1 MTGMGSAAL
10 GSTGLAGPF
19 YHRLGLEAIALVL
32 VGLVLVAAR
41 YFLFSSAS
49 SRASVQVAG
58 SADDGAHEVAE
69 PRARALLRWGF
80 GALWILDG
88 LLQMQ
93 RAMPTSLVT
102 QVIQPAAQ
110 GSPRWLVDLV
120 QLGIDA
126 WQRHPLWAATGAVW
140 IQLAIGVWLLV
151 GKSGAFAKVGYVA
164 AILWGLSVWVG
175 GEAMGG
181 VLAPGA
187 SWLFGAPG
195 AVLLYVVAAAALLAP
210 WSAWRPDRLPRWLLG
225 LVGVELLAFGVLE
238 AWPGRGFYHGQ
249 IPAMIRAMAQTPQ
262 PSFLSRPMVDL
273 ANVLHGTTIVV
284 VNVVVAATLVAVG
297 VAFVTKRLV
306 WPAFWVLA
314 VLSLATWWF
323 VQDFGFLGGVGTD
336 PNSMMPGLL
345 LALAAVLGA
354 TSPVEVAVDVRGLW
368 PSGVGVAGRLLGT
381 WTVVVALMGIGP
393 LAYAAI
399 NQTAS
404 PALALAASDTP
415 FAIDRPV
422 PSFTLLD
429 QRGVPVS
436 IDQFAGKR
444 IVLTNLDPV
453 CTFDCPL
460 IAQELRT
467 ADLSLPASVR
477 AQTVFIAVAVNPAI
491 HSVRAVQ
498 IFDQGENLTGLSN
511 WYFLTSPSLSQLAKV
526 WRAFGFGVSQPIDG
540 VMVQH
545 EDIGYVV
552 GPNLTERYLV
562 PMDPSLNASVATS
575 ISSLYDHLVEEV

>member
-10 GSTGLAGPF
+10 SSSGLAGPF
-19 YHRLGLEAIALVL
+19 YHRLGLEAVALVL
-32 VGLVLVAAR
+32 IGLVLVAAR
-41 YFLFSSAS
+41 YFLFAGAANPA
-49 SRASVQVAG
+49 RVQVAG
-58 SADDGAHEVAE
+58 SADEGLHEVAE
-69 PRARALLRWGF
+69 PRARAILRWGF

-93 RAMPTSLVT
+93 RAMPTSLVS

-120 QLGIDA
+120 QVGIDA

-140 IQLAIGVWLLV
+140 IQLAIGVWLLL

-164 AILWGLSVWVG
+164 ASLWGLTVWVG

-181 VLAPGA
+181 ILAPGA

-210 WSAWRPDRLPRWLLG
+210 WSAWQPDRLPRWLLSLMG
-225 LVGVELLAFGVLE
+225 AELLAFGILE

-249 IPAMIRAMAQTPQ
+249 IPAMIRTMAETPQ
-262 PSFLSRPMVDL
+262 PSFLARPMFDL
-273 ANVLHGTTIVV
+273 ANALHGTTMVV
-284 VNVVVAATLVAVG
+284 VNAAVAIVLVAVG
-297 VAFVTKRLV
+297 VAFLAKRLV

-314 VLSLATWWF
+314 VLSLLAWWF

-336 PNSMMPGLL
+336 PNSMVPGLV
-345 LALAAVLGA
+345 LAGAAVVGVA
-354 TSPVEVAVDVRGLW
+354 SPARESVDVRGLW
-368 PSGVGVAGRLLGT
+368 PSGVGIAGRLLGT
-381 WTVVVALMGIGP
+381 WTVAVALMGIGP

-415 FAIDRPV
+415 FAIDRPL

-436 IDQFAGKR
+436 IDQFVGKR

-453 CTFDCPL
+453 CTYDCPL
-460 IAQELRT
+460 IAQELRA
-467 ADLSLPASVR
+467 ADMSLPPSVR
-477 AQTVFIAVAVNPAI
+477 ANTVFVAVAVNPAI
-491 HSVRAVQ
+491 HSVQAVQ
-498 IFDQGENLTGLSN
+498 IFDQRENLTGLSN
-511 WYFLTSPSLSQLAKV
+511 WYFLTSPSLTQLSKV
-526 WRAFGFGVSQPIDG
+526 WQALGFGVSQPVDG

-552 GPNLTERYLV
+552 GPHLTERYLV

-575 ISSLYDHLVEEV
+575 ISSLYAHLVEEV